1 MTYSYHQNSNHNNS
15 DNQDLRPGRGRY
27 RNNGG
32 NYNGYNGS
40 NGGGNSDNENRPI
53 PTIVERCGMLSENP
67 QSHWVK
73 ELNLVSWNGR
83 APRYEIR
90 EWDPNH
96 VKMSKGITFSPEEIL
111 ALRDV
116 VNRLSDNIMQNASNI
131 SAAPAVGMTS
141 AAAGSTTG
149 AGFGSGA
156 GAGTGAGFGSE
167 SGAAMGINSGF
178 NDPAAQALSGA
189 SIGSGPD
196 MNLNPAF
203 RAPLAHNGTETEAL
217 A

>member
-1 MTYSYHQNSNHNNS
+1 MAYSYHHNSNYNNS

-32 NYNGYNGS
+32 NYNGYNGI
-40 NGGGNSDNENRPI
+40 NGGDNSDNENRPI

-67 QSHWVK
+67 LSHWVK

-116 VNRLSDNIMQNASNI
+116 VNHLSDSIMQNTGNI
-131 SAAPAVGMTS
+131 SGAPMT
-141 AAAGSTTG
+141 AAA
-149 AGFGSGA
+149 SG
-156 GAGTGAGFGSE
+156 
-167 SGAAMGINSGF
+167 SGAAMGISSGF
-178 NDPAAQALSGA
+178 NEPAAQALSGT

-196 MNLNPAF
+196 INLNPAF
-203 RAPLAHNGTETEAL
+203 GAPLAHNNVETKAL
-217 A
+217 D